1 MVVELPHEVSGGFLS
16 LFFPLDPGSDCH
28 GFRVS
33 SLQLS
38 EFVGYCSYG
47 GWVGV
52 GCSLKFIKSV
62 CEVSNAFYSF
72 CLGCS
77 PCFLAVG
84 SDGIFDI
91 IPLVCFFEWGV
102 CKDDLFDSCCVFLAF
117 KDSGV
122 EAPDG

>member
-1 MVVELPHEVSGGFLS
+1 MVVELSHEVVGGFLS
-16 LFFPLDPGSDCH
+16 LFFPFDPRSDGH

-38 EFVGYCSYG
+38 ESVGYCCYG
-47 GWVGV
+47 GWVRV
-52 GCSLKFIKSV
+52 GCSLKFVESV

-84 SDGIFDI
+84 FYGVFDV
-91 IPLVCFFEWGV
+91 IPLVSFFEWGMSE
-102 CKDDLFDSCCVFLAF
+102 DDLFDGCCMFFGF
-117 KDSGV
+117 KDSRV